1 MGRCDPLEV
10 EVSLETVV
18 AGLPVRGRIDAVFPR
33 KGGGVTI
40 VDWKTGAP
48 PAPEVLAERAIQL
61 AVYRLAYSRWSGLP
75 PEDIDAAFY
84 YAATGT
90 TVHPPM
96 PQEDDLVALLVELT
110 AGEV

>member
-1 MGRCDPLEV
+1 MSVQTVSNVLNAPDVVRPETAARVREV
-10 EVSLETVV
+10 
-18 AGLPVRGRIDAVFPR
+18 
-33 KGGGVTI
+33 
-40 VDWKTGAP
+40 
-48 PAPEVLAERAIQL
+48 QL

-96 PQEDDLVALLVELT
+96 PQEDELVALLVDLT